1 MGGTELLLL
10 GPPAILVVD
19 VVSVVGMMQ
28 LLCQVERG
36 DVYKCAAILL
46 PTRMSNKGF

>member
-1 MGGTELLLL
+1 MLL

-19 VVSVVGMMQ
+19 VVGVVGMMQ
-28 LLCQVERG
+28 LLCLVERD

-46 PTRMSNKGF
+46 STRMSNKGF